1 MRRFKPFLIAVVVLA
16 LVALTAACSG
26 DDDSATTI
34 ADYYEDGVTETTEAS
49 ATTEAM
55 EFAPLAERE
64 RDGTEGEEGG
74 VGTDAEEA
82 ITATD
87 PADLGRLIVY
97 TASISVEVDDV
108 ITAGAEA
115 QAAVAG
121 LGGVLFGQETTT
133 GEFPR
138 SVLTIKVP
146 PANFQEAL
154 QRLSGV
160 GKLLGQSV
168 YADDVTERVVDLQS
182 QITTSEASVERLRG
196 FLANATDLETVAKL
210 ETELLNRETSLEI
223 LRGRLRTLDDQVA
236 MATIVL
242 ALTEPVPDVP
252 EPSIEL
258 IQTGYDGHDG
268 GAGCPGA
275 DELQIDEGSAY
286 TVCVT
291 VTNDGDTPLTDIEV
305 SDRGLK
311 IDSDEFI
318 LIAGS
323 LDTPLAPEG
332 TLIFVFE
339 GEGDPDWSGTNP
351 AVRATAVDEAGDQ
364 IRVEI
369 NRSLERLRLR
379 VDPDDSLPGFTDGL
393 GKAWEAL
400 QRIIG
405 VGVVL
410 AGALIPF
417 LWVPILAIAA
427 IWFMRRRRS
436 NGEEVTTGNADS
448 PAGDGS

>member
-223 LRGRLRTLDDQVA
+223 LRGRL
-236 MATIVL
+236 
-242 ALTEPVPDVP
+242 
-252 EPSIEL
+252 
-258 IQTGYDGHDG
+258 
-268 GAGCPGA
+268 
-275 DELQIDEGSAY
+275 
-286 TVCVT
+286 
-291 VTNDGDTPLTDIEV
+291 
-305 SDRGLK
+305 
-311 IDSDEFI
+311 
-318 LIAGS
+318 
-323 LDTPLAPEG
+323 
-332 TLIFVFE
+332 
-339 GEGDPDWSGTNP
+339 
-351 AVRATAVDEAGDQ
+351 
-364 IRVEI
+364 
-369 NRSLERLRLR
+369 
-379 VDPDDSLPGFTDGL
+379 
-393 GKAWEAL
+393 
-400 QRIIG
+400 
-405 VGVVL
+405 
-410 AGALIPF
+410 
-417 LWVPILAIAA
+417 
-427 IWFMRRRRS
+427 
-436 NGEEVTTGNADS
+436 
-448 PAGDGS
+448 